1 MIFIGVGQVG
11 QLSLRNNGLG
21 QNFFKGAGFRVQ
33 DFAHLNVKE
42 LLCHCKTFAHGF
54 PQLFVPNAHGICSQH
69 AAFLASFSSPVVIFE
84 QLSIIY
90 ALPHMF
96 VSSFTLALPFFPTR
110 TLEHMED
117 EGDIATAFTLARV
130 LSNIPISRGDPTS
143 LVIVDIHAL
152 QVSLCLPACHSF

>member
-1 MIFIGVGQVG
+1 MIFIGPGQVG
-11 QLSLRNNGLG
+11 QLSLRNSGLG
-21 QNFFKGAGFRVQ
+21 QNFLQMCRVQ
-33 DFAHLNVKE
+33 GLGF
-42 LLCHCKTFAHGF
+42 CTFQCERAS
-54 PQLFVPNAHGICSQH
+54 FVIAGPLQMDSLPNAHGICSQH
-69 AAFLASFSSPVVIFE
+69 AAFLASFSSPGVIFE
-84 QLSIIY
+84 PLSIIY
-90 ALPHMF
+90 ALPRMF

-143 LVIVDIHAL
+143 LMIFDIHAL